1 MGPKGTMALL
11 ENLDQRETL
20 DHVVSNGS
28 WDSAGASSCCF
39 YHEDME
45 VAGTEL
51 VQEEGK
57 RML

>member
-1 MGPKGTMALL
+1 MALL